1 MFSILSRHL
10 ICFDVA
16 FFNGFFDPKNI
27 NLEVSHLLL
36 VRLYHISRY
45 FLKMSKFIFY
55 DGGHFEFERHSHKA
69 ASYAGELSRMIN
81 NIIRITEN
89 AKSESRVGGA
99 GTPTGARGLQ
109 HIGVEISFYA
119 VYSVSALSV

>member
-1 MFSILSRHL
+1 MKNNPR
-10 ICFDVA
+10 
-16 FFNGFFDPKNI
+16 NGFLDPKNI
-27 NLEVSHLLL
+27 YLEVSHLLL

-99 GTPTGARGLQ
+99 GTPTGARGLNVSQ
-109 HIGVEISFYA
+109 SADHNAA
-119 VYSVSALSV
+119 VR